1 MDRKLPAGEQLSTTV
16 SFYWLGLPGVSGGK
30 FQREGKCKI
39 DFWPSTNF
47 WMVFKDFCL
56 KSDQLTWNLKIIQIH
71 QIEPDNKHISVS
83 INTELQIM
91 N

>member
-1 MDRKLPAGEQLSTTV
+1 
-16 SFYWLGLPGVSGGK
+16 
-30 FQREGKCKI
+30 
-39 DFWPSTNF
+39 
-47 WMVFKDFCL
+47 MVFKDFCL